1 MYNQCACISLLPAI
15 LILSLFACKEISFKE
30 PQPKGK
36 KSLSQIPRELLG
48 SYLVVEEKGGDSKD
62 TLVVTDKGILCSERF
77 VSKGELGDSLVLK
90 KYKGYYFFNDN
101 ENPEWLLRVVKRE
114 PNGDLSYMLLEPVD
128 KSFNEF
134 LLTLNKEIEI
144 DSVEV
149 NNQKLYQIDPSPEK
163 TYLFNRERIFQKN
176 HYP

>member
-1 MYNQCACISLLPAI
+1 MHKLFPAI
-15 LILSLFACKEISFKE
+15 LILSLVACKEISFKE

-48 SYLVVEEKGGDSKD
+48 SYLVVEEKGTDSKD
-62 TLVVTDKGILCSERF
+62 TLVVTTKGYYVPSDS
-77 VSKGELGDSLVLK
+77 SKEELGDSLVLK

-114 PNGDLSYMLLEPVD
+114 PNGDLSYMLLEPKD
-128 KSFNEF
+128 KSFDEF
-134 LLTLNKEIEI
+134 LLALNKEIEI

-149 NNQKLYQIDPSPEK
+149 NKRKAISN
-163 TYLFNRERIFQKN
+163 
-176 HYP
+176 

>member
-1 MYNQCACISLLPAI
+1 MHKLFPAI
-15 LILSLFACKEISFKE
+15 LILSLVACKEISFKE

-48 SYLVVEEKGGDSKD
+48 SYLVVEEKGTDSKD
-62 TLVVTDKGILCSERF
+62 TLVVTTKGYYVPSDS
-77 VSKGELGDSLVLK
+77 SKEELGDSLVLK

-114 PNGDLSYMLLEPVD
+114 PNGDLSYMLLEPKD
-128 KSFNEF
+128 KSFDEF
-134 LLTLNKEIEI
+134 LLALNKEIEI

-149 NNQKLYQIDPSPEK
+149 NKQKLYQIDPSPKKLISLIEK
-163 TYLFNRERIFQKN
+163 GYFKKTITLKKLK
-176 HYP
+176 

>member
-1 MYNQCACISLLPAI
+1 MLRLFTAI
-15 LILSLFACKEISFKE
+15 LILSSLFACKEISFKE

-36 KSLSQIPRELLG
+36 KRLSEIPRELLG
-48 SYLVVEEKGGDSKD
+48 SYILVEEKGDNKD
-62 TLVVTDKGILCSERF
+62 TLVVTRNGYF
-77 VSKGELGDSLVLK
+77 VSSDSTKGELGDSLVLK

-114 PNGDLSYMLLEPVD
+114 HNGDLSYMVMDPAE

-134 LLTLNKEIEI
+134 LLTLNEEIKI

-149 NNQKLYQIDPSPEK
+149 NNEQLYQIDPTPKELISLIEK
-163 TYLFNRERIFQKN
+163 GYFKKTITLKKVQ
-176 HYP
+176 

>member
-1 MYNQCACISLLPAI
+1 MHKLFPAI
-15 LILSLFACKEISFKE
+15 LILSLIACKEVSFKE

-48 SYLVVEEKGGDSKD
+48 SYLVVEEKGTDSKD
-62 TLVVTDKGILCSERF
+62 TLVVTTKGYYVPSDS
-77 VSKGELGDSLVLK
+77 SKEELGDSLVLK
-90 KYKGYYFFNDN
+90 KYRGYYFFNDN

-134 LLTLNKEIEI
+134 LLALNKEIEI

-149 NNQKLYQIDPSPEK
+149 NNQKLYQIDPSPKKLISLIEK
-163 TYLFNRERIFQKN
+163 GYFKKTITLKKVK
-176 HYP
+176 